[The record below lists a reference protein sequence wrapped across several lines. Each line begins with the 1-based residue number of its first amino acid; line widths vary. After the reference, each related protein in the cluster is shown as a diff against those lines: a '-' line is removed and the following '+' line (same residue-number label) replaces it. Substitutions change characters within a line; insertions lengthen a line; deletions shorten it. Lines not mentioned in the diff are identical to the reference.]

1 MNNEK
6 RLEKVIEKL
15 WLVFIIIIFA
25 ELFFIIMLYIIL
37 NMAGKI
43 NSGIHADNFNI
54 LKTY

>member
-37 NMAGKI
+37 
-43 NSGIHADNFNI
+43 HHFTT
-54 LKTY
+54 L

>member
-37 NMAGKI
+37 NMAGI
-43 NSGIHADNFNI
+43 IR
-54 LKTY
+54 

>member
-25 ELFFIIMLYIIL
+25 ELFFIIMLYIVFC
-37 NMAGKI
+37 NPKV
-43 NSGIHADNFNI
+43 
-54 LKTY
+54 

>member
-37 NMAGKI
+37 NMC
-43 NSGIHADNFNI
+43 I
-54 LKTY
+54 LQPQSVTKCNAKM